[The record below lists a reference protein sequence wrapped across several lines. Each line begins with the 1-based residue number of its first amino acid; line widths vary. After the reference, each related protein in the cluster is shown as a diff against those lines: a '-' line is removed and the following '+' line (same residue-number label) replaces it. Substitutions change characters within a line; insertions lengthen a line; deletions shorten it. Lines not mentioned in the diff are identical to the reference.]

1 MRQKFMSFM
10 RGRYGV
16 DKLSNT
22 LVWIAFALMIIN
34 IIAGS
39 SLIYALSIALLIYA
53 YYRMFSRQ
61 IGKRSRENEWYLS
74 KTYKLRMKMLKTR
87 DRAKLRK
94 THHIYKCPD
103 CGQKVKVPRGR
114 GKIEVTCPKC
124 SMKFVKRS

>member
-1 MRQKFMSFM
+1 MRQRFMSFM

-22 LVWIAFALMIIN
+22 IVWIAFALMIIN
-34 IIAGS
+34 IIAGNNF
-39 SLIYALSIALLIYA
+39 IYALSIALLIYA
-53 YYRMFSRQ
+53 YYRMFSKQ
-61 IGKRSRENEWYLS
+61 IGKRSKENEWYLS

>member
-1 MRQKFMSFM
+1 MRQKFLNFM

-22 LVWIAFALMIIN
+22 LVWIAFALMILNLIVGIDLFYILG
-34 IIAGS
+34 IIC
-39 SLIYALSIALLIYA
+39 LVYA
-53 YYRMFSRQ
+53 YFRMFSKN
-61 IGKRSRENEWYLS
+61 ISKRSRENEWYLN
-74 KTYKLRMKMLKTR
+74 KTYGIRMRFLKSK

-94 THHIYKCPD
+94 THHIYKCPE

>member
-1 MRQKFMSFM
+1 MRQRFMNFM

-22 LVWIAFALMIIN
+22 IVWIAFVLMIIN
-34 IIAGS
+34 IIAGNN
-39 SLIYALSIALLIYA
+39 LIYALSIALLIYA
-53 YYRMFSRQ
+53 YYRMFSKQ
-61 IGKRSRENEWYLS
+61 IGKRNRENEWYLS

>member
-1 MRQKFMSFM
+1 MNFM

-34 IIAGS
+34 IKAGS

>member
-34 IIAGS
+34 IKAGS

-94 THHIYKCPD
+94 NHHIYKCPD